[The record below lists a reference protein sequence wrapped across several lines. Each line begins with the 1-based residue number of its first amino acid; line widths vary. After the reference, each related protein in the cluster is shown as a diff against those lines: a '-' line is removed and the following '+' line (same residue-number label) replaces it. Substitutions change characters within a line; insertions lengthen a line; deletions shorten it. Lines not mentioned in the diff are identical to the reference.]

1 MGTTTRYLQRLLFIT
16 LYLITSGCYA
26 DVVIPNVLGLSLED
40 ATKTLQSQGLTV
52 GSIQNQRTN
61 RPVGTVIVQAP
72 IANKS
77 VKKGYPI
84 RLVIA
89 IPLVKPKT
97 TKVPNL
103 KGMSLSQ
110 AKNAISKA
118 NLRLGNV
125 KKRKIKM
132 ETEEVLYQSPKAGK
146 GIVIKSKVDLTIS
159 DPIEIKGPR
168 VKIIVD
174 KTRFKSGE
182 STVIQTSVSNAGSTI
197 NLNGN
202 LWMDLAYNSTITS
215 TSILKFTFVATGLN
229 AEIYGI
235 AFDTND
241 SFSVNSMNHFAL
253 IGGEDVLAYPTA
265 NVFSDY
271 KSGDGVVNFSI
282 NIGEYFTGAFNRIVF
297 ILDNDENWSGS
308 VASFSN
314 VEICDNIL
322 VCQTPSAVQASE
334 PTNLAFAG
342 LALMFLGA
350 LRRRLSK

>member
-1 MGTTTRYLQRLLFIT
+1 MFLTHSIVKGSSMN
-16 LYLITSGCYA
+16 LITKIVTLA
-26 DVVIPNVLGLSLED
+26 SL
-40 ATKTLQSQGLTV
+40 
-52 GSIQNQRTN
+52 
-61 RPVGTVIVQAP
+61 
-72 IANKS
+72 
-77 VKKGYPI
+77 
-84 RLVIA
+84 LV
-89 IPLVKPKT
+89 
-97 TKVPNL
+97 
-103 KGMSLSQ
+103 GMSSANAAFINFNDHSLSKYSNQ
-110 AKNAISKA
+110 
-118 NLRLGNV
+118 
-125 KKRKIKM
+125 
-132 ETEEVLYQSPKAGK
+132 YKAG
-146 GIVIKSKVDLTIS
+146 S
-159 DPIEIKGPR
+159 
-168 VKIIVD
+168 
-174 KTRFKSGE
+174 
-182 STVIQTSVSNAGSTI
+182 TSVSNAGSTI